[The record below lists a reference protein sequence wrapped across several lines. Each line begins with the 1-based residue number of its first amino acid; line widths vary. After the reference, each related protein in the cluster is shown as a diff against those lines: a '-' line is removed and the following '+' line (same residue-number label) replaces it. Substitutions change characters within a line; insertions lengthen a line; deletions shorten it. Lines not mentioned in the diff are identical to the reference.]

1 MKVHCSASMSAP
13 RYLDNLGIRI
23 AAECESKK
31 TLPLEELLRISVG
44 VAQGLQA
51 AHERGIVHR
60 DIKPAN
66 IFLIQAGQVKV
77 LDFGI
82 AKLLASAKDYGSD
95 QLRLDPDAAGLRP
108 PHVRRT
114 HLLPVSAS
122 RWVQR
127 ATCLRSKCAGK
138 MWMRARI
145 CSRSGWCCMR
155 WRPASVPSG
164 AERVGAVSSGGIDGP
179 HSQGQFHRRG
189 DCHSV
194 PTRALEQSLVG
205 QPASRIRLSIS
216 AGDLYGAK

>member
-1 MKVHCSASMSAP
+1 VKVHCSASMSAP

-127 ATCLRSKCAGK
+127 ATCLRSKCAAP
-138 MWMRARI
+138 W
-145 CSRSGWCCMR
+145 S
-155 WRPASVPSG
+155 
-164 AERVGAVSSGGIDGP
+164 
-179 HSQGQFHRRG
+179 F
-189 DCHSV
+189 
-194 PTRALEQSLVG
+194 ALERNDPSRWNV
-205 QPASRIRLSIS
+205 PAASDWKMFELTPRPGSIS
-216 AGDLYGAK
+216 FRSAC